1 MTLNKNP
8 QKIKEMFDKIAE
20 RYDLNN
26 NIISFGLHKY
36 VKEKALSKFKF
47 SGKVLDL
54 CTGTGDIA
62 AILNKNCEVIGV
74 DFSPKMLEIAR
85 KKNPN
90 IRFIEGD
97 CTNLPFDNNSFDF
110 VTISFGL
117 RNIEDYNKALDEI
130 QRVLKSGGN
139 IFYLD
144 FCKENAIANTVY
156 NFIIPKLIKIMY
168 KNYVPYEYLVQS
180 KKEFFDSKGLKKL
193 FEKHGFDMETEKTFL
208 AGTILCQMYKKI

>member
-1 MTLNKNP
+1 MTLDKNP

-36 VKEKALSKFKF
+36 VKEKALSKFNF

-74 DFSPKMLEIAR
+74 DFSPKMLAIAR

-117 RNIEDYNKALDEI
+117 RNIEDYNKALNEI
-130 QRVLKSGGN
+130 QRVLKSGGKF
-139 IFYLD
+139 FYLD
-144 FCKENAIANTVY
+144 FCKENTLANTVY

-168 KNYVPYEYLVQS
+168 KNCMPYEYLVQS

-208 AGTILCQMYKKI
+208 SGTILCQMYKRI